1 MNEQNHNLMCS
12 KCGKYFRTQTILSEH
27 LEKNHIILRLYNCT
41 SCDYGTT
48 VQKELKMH
56 IQSTHKSD
64 NVLNCHMCAYKAIGL
79 SNLEDHGLKSH
90 NIIKCNRCEYWAED
104 EDIMNN
110 HMKKHT
116 GEMLFSCYVCEFEA
130 TREYL
135 LENHRE
141 IKHKKVEV
149 PPVRSEP
156 DCSICE
162 ESFKYNF
169 LVKKH
174 KCSPKS
180 KFACQ
185 GCTFMSVDLNEL
197 VTHAREHIKKNNI
210 FNCDSCGFVANTEA
224 DVRSHMQTAQNIL
237 KVDLKE
243 NIETS
248 WG

>member
-12 KCGKYFRTQTILSEH
+12 KCGKYFRRQTILSEH
-27 LEKNHIILRLYNCT
+27 LVKNHIILRF
-41 SCDYGTT
+41 SAF
-48 VQKELKMH
+48 
-56 IQSTHKSD
+56 
-64 NVLNCHMCAYKAIGL
+64 LNCHMCAYKAIGL

-90 NIIKCNRCEYWAED
+90 NIIKCKRCEYWAED

-162 ESFKYNF
+162 ESFQHDI

-210 FNCDSCGFVANTEA
+210 FNCDSSGFVANTEA
-224 DVRSHMQTAQNIL
+224 DVRSHMHKVL